1 MSKKTQYDSDD
12 MDHMVPIDTVVAD
25 FQKISEKFGN
35 TCVYIRRGGLS
46 WGAVALNRR
55 GDDEKH
61 GVFDLQAQHD
71 RDMTHRAEQ
80 VRRMVGDAAAMRDE
94 KIVLLDSLRE
104 LLDII
109 QVWQGQ
115 KHDGLEQ
122 SDFREEQERA
132 EVLLN

>member
-1 MSKKTQYDSDD
+1 MSKKTKYDDD
-12 MDHMVPIDTVVAD
+12 NMCHMVKIDKVIAD
-25 FQKISEKFGN
+25 LQEISGRLGN
-35 TCVYIRRGGLS
+35 TCVYIRRGGVS
-46 WGAVALNRR
+46 IGAVALNRR
-55 GDDEKH
+55 DDDEKH

-71 RDMTHRAEQ
+71 RDMISRCQQ
-80 VRRMVGDAAAMRDE
+80 VRRLQEDAEELRTAYFAS
-94 KIVLLDSLRE
+94 KDSLRE

-132 EVLLN
+132 EVILN